1 MENKYKKRN
10 DQTIYYEKEDKFT
23 CFLYQNAFGRCL
35 LKFLYLPLV
44 SKIGGVFMNSSLSKG
59 MIKNFIIKNNID
71 MNDYNEEEY
80 KCFNDFFTRKIKEGR
95 RKIDKDISNLIS
107 PADSKL
113 SVYKITDK
121 NSFRIKKSIYSLND
135 LFGEEVKG
143 FQDGYA
149 LVFRLGVSD
158 YHHYIFIDDGNLT
171 GEKIIK
177 GRLHTVRPIAV
188 ENKKVFI
195 QNSREVSLLHTKNFG
210 DIYMCEVGALMVGK
224 IINEKTSGKF
234 KRGEEK
240 GYFKFGGSTIILLV
254 NNVNIDEE
262 IINNSNENIETIVKM
277 GEVIGT
283 KVHKNK
289 VK

>member
-10 DQTIYYEKEDKFT
+10 EQKIYYEKEDKFT

-35 LKFLYLPLV
+35 LKFLYLPFI
-44 SKIGGVFMNSSLSKG
+44 SKISGFFMNSSLSKG

-80 KCFNDFFTRKIKEGR
+80 KCFNDFFTRKIKKGKR
-95 RKIDKDISNLIS
+95 PLSKNDIDLIS

-113 SVYKITDK
+113 SAYKISGK
-121 NSFRIKKSIYSLND
+121 NSFKIKKSTYSLND
-135 LFGEEVKG
+135 LFGEEIKG
-143 FQDGYA
+143 FENGYA
-149 LVFRLGVSD
+149 LIFRLGVSD
-158 YHHYIFIDDGNLT
+158 YHHYIFIDDGT
-171 GEKIIK
+171 IDSRKIIK

-188 ENKKVFI
+188 ENESVFI
-195 QNSREVSLLHTKNFG
+195 QNSREVSILHTKNFD
-210 DIYMCEVGALMVGK
+210 DIYMCEVGAMMVGK

-254 NNVNIDEE
+254 NNVSIDKDILE
-262 IINNSNENIETIVKM
+262 NTNENIETVVKM
-277 GEVIGT
+277 GEVIG
-283 KVHKNK
+283 KRASR
-289 VK
+289 

>member
-1 MENKYKKRN
+1 MVERS
-10 DQTIYYEKEDKFT
+10 Q
-23 CFLYQNAFGRCL
+23 L
-35 LKFLYLPLV
+35 
-44 SKIGGVFMNSSLSKG
+44 
-59 MIKNFIIKNNID
+59 
-71 MNDYNEEEY
+71 
-80 KCFNDFFTRKIKEGR
+80 GR
-95 RKIDKDISNLIS
+95 RDG
-107 PADSKL
+107 
-113 SVYKITDK
+113 
-121 NSFRIKKSIYSLND
+121 ND
-135 LFGEEVKG
+135 GIRGEIKG
-143 FQDGYA
+143 FENGYA

-188 ENKKVFI
+188 ENESVFI

-283 KVHKNK
+283 KVYKNK

>member
-10 DQTIYYEKEDKFT
+10 EQKIYYEKEDKFT
-23 CFLYQNAFGRCL
+23 CFLYQNTFGRCL
-35 LKFLYLPLV
+35 LKFLYLPFI
-44 SKIGGVFMNSSLSKG
+44 SKISGFFMNSSLSKG

-80 KCFNDFFTRKIKEGR
+80 KCFNDFFTRKIKDGR

-121 NSFRIKKSIYSLND
+121 NSFKIKKSTYSLND

-149 LVFRLGVSD
+149 LIFRLGVSD
-158 YHHYIFIDDGNLT
+158 YHHYIFIDDGT
-171 GEKIIK
+171 IASRKIIK

-188 ENKKVFI
+188 ENEIVFI
-195 QNSREVSLLHTKNFG
+195 QYSRQVLILHTKNVD
-210 DIYMCEVGALMVGK
+210 DIYMCVVVAMMVCK

-234 KRGEEK
+234 KR
-240 GYFKFGGSTIILLV
+240 V
-254 NNVNIDEE
+254 
-262 IINNSNENIETIVKM
+262 
-277 GEVIGT
+277 
-283 KVHKNK
+283 
-289 VK
+289 